1 MAKITALELMFSQ
14 ASDLGAA
21 AGAADATHDS
31 ALLSLLTAVN
41 GKTDQASVDLYRT
54 ARNGWKHGYA
64 MTHGITANGASQQW
78 SRITRRLM
86 ESGAFVAPA
95 TPEMVKNARR
105 MQLAR
110 KSVNQTDAMKA
121 ASVAAGGVAA
131 PTEPTPPVKGATAA
145 EKARAA
151 LGELSAMEVHLLV
164 LIRAH
169 KAKEAAAVLADLAK

>member
-31 ALLSLLTAVN
+31 ALLSLLMAVT

-54 ARNGWKHGYA
+54 ARNGWQHGYA
-64 MTHGITANGASQQW
+64 TTHGITANGASQQW

-131 PTEPTPPVKGATAA
+131 PSTPPVKGAAAA
-145 EKARAA
+145 EAARAT
-151 LGELSAMEVHLLV
+151 LGTLSAMELHLIQA
-164 LIRAH
+164 IRAH
-169 KAKEAAAVLADLAK
+169 KAADAAKILADLVK